1 MIVPFATAICPAPG
15 LFQLKGL
22 VSDGPVNLC
31 WFLMEV
37 LGVVIPLLWAL
48 LGEQCAHIGCVG
60 VCVNRFYGVSRSVT
74 VFYGILLC
82 IRKCRFL
89 DDFLFIVVA
98 YYIGIGSV
106 CGVGDLRR
114 LRNDLPIS
122 WVVVAVI

>member
-60 VCVNRFYGVSRSVT
+60 VCVNHFYGVSRSVT

-89 DDFLFIVVA
+89 DDFLFTVVA

-106 CGVGDLRR
+106 CGVGDLCR